1 MRVLVFY
8 AGLLYKDFETKWT
21 GSLTP
26 QLFDLPDGAYY
37 CYEEPSNGFR
47 WYRSDHTPLADEHV
61 PKELLTLALLLT

>member
-8 AGLLYKDFETKWT
+8 AGLLYDEIECMQHQYTHR
-21 GSLTP
+21 LR
-26 QLFDLPDGAYY
+26 DLPNGAYY
-37 CYEEPSNGFR
+37 RYEKPIAGFH